1 MCLSYTRRWTWIEG
15 RRRHKTATRGTLTQI
30 SLTAFSP
37 FKPVFLQLTF
47 SARTPAGLFFLVHT
61 QRRNGERESCL
72 LPFSVFLSRL
82 LLLLLPLLSPLLSLS
97 VPGER
102 PLYHLSTKDLE
113 RERVKSIDPQV
124 VTSREK
130 KGKAS
135 KSLLVDDEGVCAC
148 VRACAESE

>member
-1 MCLSYTRRWTWIEG
+1 MCT
-15 RRRHKTATRGTLTQI
+15 
-30 SLTAFSP
+30 
-37 FKPVFLQLTF
+37 
-47 SARTPAGLFFLVHT
+47 HT
-61 QRRNGERESCL
+61 KEKWRERESCL

-97 VPGER
+97 VPGEI
-102 PLYHLSTKDLE
+102 PLYHLPTKDLERE

-135 KSLLVDDEGVCAC
+135 KSLLVDVEGVCAC
-148 VRACAESE
+148 VRACVRRVRMRRMKT